1 LKQNKFISRLNLFFR
16 STGLFFTI
24 GAVLWLSLC
33 TWAAYRDVSVNESI
47 LSLFSFS
54 NVFAVA
60 ANVFFLIFW
69 LFTQRKKFSLIPLA
83 ALLCCFSVTKASFG
97 INLLGAT
104 VKAEDQALKVMTWNV
119 HLFDLGEWTKNK
131 QSKNKIIEFI
141 SEQAPDILCLQEYYV
156 DADNINEPYVELLRG
171 LGYSYYEF
179 SIEDDYPKRNIN
191 IEAKP
196 GDIIK
201 VGHAVF
207 SKFPLSKMHRYALDT
222 KRDYYNLMGVDVD
235 LGEQKKIR
243 LYVTHLQSVTL
254 SNEEVAFAEEK
265 TAKLPT
271 KVESKT
277 KGILTKL
284 ILASSKRAQQ
294 ANIIDSI
301 TDKATLPTI
310 ICGDMNDMPG
320 SYVYRKVKGELSDAF
335 VDKGFGFGRTYRNI
349 FPTLRIDYIFYDS
362 KFFNC
367 KGYSSPDVAL
377 SDHNPVLASF
387 SIQLKEN
394 K

>member
-1 LKQNKFISRLNLFFR
+1 MKQNKFIRRLNLFFR

-24 GAVLWLSLC
+24 GAALWLALC

-60 ANVFFLIFW
+60 ANVFFLFFW
-69 LFTQRKKFSLIPLA
+69 LFTQRKKFSIIPL
-83 ALLCCFSVTKASFG
+83 LGLILCFSVTKSSFG
-97 INLLGAT
+97 VNLLGAT

-156 DADNINEPYVELLRG
+156 DADNLNEPYVELLRG
-171 LGYSYYEF
+171 LGYNYYEF

-196 GDIIK
+196 DDVIK

-207 SKFPLSKMHRYALDT
+207 SKFPLSKMHRYALDL
-222 KRDYYNLMGVDVD
+222 KRNYYNLMGVDVD
-235 LGEQKKIR
+235 LGEEKKIR

-254 SNEEVAFAEEK
+254 SNEEVAYAEEK

-284 ILASSKRAQQ
+284 ILASSKRAMQ

-320 SYVYRKVKGELSDAF
+320 SYVYRKVKGDLSDAF
-335 VDKGFGFGRTYRNI
+335 VNKGFGFGRTYRNI

-362 KFFNC
+362 KFFTC

-387 SIQLKEN
+387 SINSTESK
-394 K
+394 

>member
-1 LKQNKFISRLNLFFR
+1 MKQNKFISRLNLFFR

-207 SKFPLSKMHRYALDT
+207 SKFPLSKMHRYALDP

-254 SNEEVAFAEEK
+254 SNEEVAYAEEK

-394 K
+394 Q

>member
-1 LKQNKFISRLNLFFR
+1 MKQNKFISRLNLFFR

-24 GAVLWLSLC
+24 GTALWLSLC

-60 ANVFFLIFW
+60 LNVFFLFFW
-69 LFTQRKKFSLIPLA
+69 LFTERKKFSLIPLGT
-83 ALLCCFSVTKASFG
+83 LLLCFSVTKSSFG

-104 VKAEDQALKVMTWNV
+104 VEAEDQSLKVMTWNV

-156 DADNINEPYVELLRG
+156 DAGNTNEPYVELLRG
-171 LGYSYYEF
+171 LGYNYYEF

-191 IEAKP
+191 IEA
-196 GDIIK
+196 GVNEVIK

-207 SKFPLSKMHRYALDT
+207 SKFPLSKMHRYSLDP
-222 KRDYYNLMGVDVD
+222 KRNYYNLMGVDVE
-235 LGEQKKIR
+235 LGDQKKFR

-254 SNEEVAFAEEK
+254 SNAEVAYASEK
-265 TAKLPT
+265 TTKLPT

-284 ILASSKRAQQ
+284 ILASSKRASQ
-294 ANIIDSI
+294 ANSIDSI
-301 TDKATLPTI
+301 MDKATLPAI

-320 SYVYRKVKGELSDAF
+320 SYVYRKVKGDLSDAF
-335 VDKGFGFGRTYRNI
+335 VAKGFGFGRTYRNI
-349 FPTLRIDYIFYDS
+349 FPTLRIDYIFYDH

-387 SIQLKEN
+387 SIKTTES